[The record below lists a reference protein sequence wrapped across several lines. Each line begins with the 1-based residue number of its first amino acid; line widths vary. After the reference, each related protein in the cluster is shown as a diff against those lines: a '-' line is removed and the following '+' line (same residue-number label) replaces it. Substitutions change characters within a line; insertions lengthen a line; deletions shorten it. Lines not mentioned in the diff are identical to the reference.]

1 MSKAKHRQAIKVHNT
16 PSASAVLVSDATAL
30 AVVGLTPRQ
39 FRAFVRKH
47 TIPRVRAGRRT
58 LVRVD
63 QLLEVFDRLSGATS
77 RPSAAAW
84 DEEAV
89 IAAAARGG
97 KK

>member
-58 LVRVD
+58 LVRV
-63 QLLEVFDRLSGATS
+63 EVFDRLSGATS